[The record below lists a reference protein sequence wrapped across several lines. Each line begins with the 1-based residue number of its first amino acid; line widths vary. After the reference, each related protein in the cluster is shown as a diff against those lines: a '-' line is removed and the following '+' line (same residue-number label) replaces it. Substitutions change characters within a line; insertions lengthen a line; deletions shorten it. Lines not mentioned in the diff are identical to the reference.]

1 MGTCVHIQ
9 HTHTHANTQTWGN
22 CPGDGIHRR
31 LQIRSVGFPLTF
43 SKTCK
48 KCPFHYWL
56 NNVIWAPTG
65 PNRSRQRQ
73 SSTHMLR
80 INQITEGRVGE
91 RKSERKRGRKRD
103 TARHLEDWQY
113 SLFLLPPPLP
123 SLLLPFTFLTPPT
136 APPPSG
142 ICFRF
147 EPVLEPYLYL
157 ISASRQKTESSM
169 FPCIRFPAPDTPLE
183 NLTAPQNGWAGK

>member
-1 MGTCVHIQ
+1 MAALCNIRRMESRKKKKNISEPKYSLGCSESSPKAAHGTCNTRAHMFTSNT
-9 HTHTHANTQTWGN
+9 HTHTHTDLGGN
-22 CPGDGIHRR
+22 CPGDGIRRR

-80 INQITEGRVGE
+80 INQITEGEWGRERVRE
-91 RKSERKRGRKRD
+91 RGKER
-103 TARHLEDWQY
+103 E
-113 SLFLLPPPLP
+113 
-123 SLLLPFTFLTPPT
+123 TPP
-136 APPPSG
+136 
-142 ICFRF
+142 
-147 EPVLEPYLYL
+147 
-157 ISASRQKTESSM
+157 
-169 FPCIRFPAPDTPLE
+169 DT
-183 NLTAPQNGWAGK
+183 

>member
-1 MGTCVHIQ
+1 MLTISSCDASFCQREREPSAQNKNVCIIRALLCVEVREDGRTPQHKKNRVTEEKEKYLRAQIFIRLLRIISKNDHMEPVIHGHMCSHST

-103 TARHLEDWQY
+103 TARHLED
-113 SLFLLPPPLP
+113 
-123 SLLLPFTFLTPPT
+123 
-136 APPPSG
+136 
-142 ICFRF
+142 
-147 EPVLEPYLYL
+147 
-157 ISASRQKTESSM
+157 
-169 FPCIRFPAPDTPLE
+169 
-183 NLTAPQNGWAGK
+183 